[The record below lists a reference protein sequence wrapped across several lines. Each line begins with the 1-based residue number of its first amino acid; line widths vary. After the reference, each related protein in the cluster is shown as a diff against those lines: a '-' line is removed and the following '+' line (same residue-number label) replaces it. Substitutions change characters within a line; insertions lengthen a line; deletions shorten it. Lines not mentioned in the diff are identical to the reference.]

1 MILRLIPI
9 YDADNGDT
17 IRFDVQVCCYKN
29 NEGQELF
36 LFVDSF
42 APTHPVRD
50 IQRKCEQ
57 FLNRTTTQKLVD
69 EFCYALKT
77 TKENKANETE
87 VY

>member
-9 YDADNGDT
+9 YDADTGDT

-42 APTHPVRD
+42 APNHPIKD
-50 IQRKCEQ
+50 IQRKADS
-57 FLNRTTTQKLVD
+57 FLARASTQKLV
-69 EFCYALKT
+69 EVFCERLKT
-77 TKENKANETE
+77 TLENKANETE